1 VQELGGI
8 GAPTFQVL
16 DPERKAVAILWGH
29 DRLNIVA
36 NLLCDWREIEERDR
50 GTQET
55 WEELEEATTGR
66 VRNNEDGEQQIQAQ
80 QHGLINN
87 NIAFSVNAA
96 LLLPPASAAPLAA
109 VSTVCT
115 TQKPFAKKLR
125 SVSH

>member
-1 VQELGGI
+1 MQELGGI

-16 DPERKAVAILWGH
+16 DPEGKVVAILWGH

-36 NLLCDWREIEERDR
+36 DLLCGWREIEERDK

-55 WEELEEATTGR
+55 QEEPEEAATGR
-66 VRNNEDGEQQIQAQ
+66 VGNNEDGEQQIQAQ

-87 NIAFSVNAA
+87 NIAFSVNAI
-96 LLLPPASAAPLAA
+96 

-115 TQKPFAKKLR
+115 T
-125 SVSH
+125 